1 VKKIFKLGVWV
12 STHKGAM
19 MAALFGVTTVL
30 SAVPA
35 FATKVTT
42 AAPIKLNPI
51 GASNSSAIAI
61 AANNILGVLDQFG
74 LIYLQV
80 GVAIAIAI
88 ITLIAVIKASKDKN
102 TKAMGTELAFAIVGI
117 VLVLNPILI
126 ISAALNIGSWISGGS
141 SNTTTGG

>member
-1 VKKIFKLGVWV
+1 MKKIFKLGVWGT
-12 STHKGAM
+12 THKGAI
-19 MAALFGVTTVL
+19 MAVLFGATMVL
-30 SAVPA
+30 SSIPA
-35 FATKVTT
+35 FATTPT
-42 AAPIKLNPI
+42 ASIQLNPI
-51 GASNSSAIAI
+51 DQGGSSAVAT

-117 VLVLNPILI
+117 VLVLNPILL

-141 SNTTTGG
+141 STTTGG